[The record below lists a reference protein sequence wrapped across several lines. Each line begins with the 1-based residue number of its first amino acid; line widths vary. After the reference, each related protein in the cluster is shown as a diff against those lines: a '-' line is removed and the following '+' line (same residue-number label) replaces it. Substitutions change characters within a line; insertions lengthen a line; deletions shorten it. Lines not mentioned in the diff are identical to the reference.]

1 MILITGANGFVG
13 HKLMEL
19 CKDTAA
25 SPSLRNVTQ
34 EMVNRMIEESNADVV
49 VHTAAISDIGTCE
62 ADPEASYFAN
72 VQIPIYIAN
81 ACKDSNRKL
90 ICFSSDQVYSAC
102 EDDGPYTEE
111 NVKPGNT
118 YAVHKLEMEKRVLD
132 ILPSAVM
139 LRAEWMYDYYE
150 KRSNYLMMIL
160 NAIHT
165 QDSVS
170 FSSKQFRGIT
180 YLKEVAENMDKVILL
195 PGGAYN
201 FGSETTQSIYEVT
214 NKFVDM
220 LGKRLIVKDAPARHN
235 LWMDC
240 SKARKYGVEFSS
252 VIDGLERCARD
263 YELNKRI
270 V

>member
-34 EMVNRMIEESNADVV
+34 EMVNRMIEESNADVG
-49 VHTAAISDIGTCE
+49 VHTAAISDIGTGE
-62 ADPEASYFAN
+62 ADL
-72 VQIPIYIAN
+72 AN
-81 ACKDSNRKL
+81 ACKDNNRKL

-102 EDDGPYTEE
+102 EDCGPYTEE
-111 NVKPGNT
+111 NVKPGNI
-118 YAVHKLEMEKRVLD
+118 YAAHKLEMEKRVLD

-263 YELNKRI
+263 YKL
-270 V
+270 

>member
-72 VQIPIYIAN
+72 VQIPMYLAN

-111 NVKPGNT
+111 NVKPGNI
-118 YAVHKLEMEKRVLD
+118 YAAHKLEMENRVLD

-139 LRAEWMYDYYE
+139 LRG
-150 KRSNYLMMIL
+150 N
-160 NAIHT
+160 
-165 QDSVS
+165 
-170 FSSKQFRGIT
+170 
-180 YLKEVAENMDKVILL
+180 
-195 PGGAYN
+195 
-201 FGSETTQSIYEVT
+201 
-214 NKFVDM
+214 
-220 LGKRLIVKDAPARHN
+220 APAVR
-235 LWMDC
+235 LSC
-240 SKARKYGVEFSS
+240 RFAK
-252 VIDGLERCARD
+252 
-263 YELNKRI
+263 
-270 V
+270 

>member
-1 MILITGANGFVG
+1 MILITGANGFAG

-19 CKDTAA
+19 CEDTVA

-34 EMVNRMIEESNADVV
+34 EIVNRMIEESNADVV

-72 VQIPIYIAN
+72 VQIPMYLAN
-81 ACKDSNRKL
+81 ACKKSDRKL

-102 EDDGPYTEE
+102 EDGGPYTEE
-111 NVKPGNT
+111 NVNSGNI
-118 YAVHKLEMEKRVLD
+118 YATHKLEMENRVLD

-214 NKFVDM
+214 NKFLDM
-220 LGKRLIVKDAPARHN
+220 LGKKIIVKDAPTRHN